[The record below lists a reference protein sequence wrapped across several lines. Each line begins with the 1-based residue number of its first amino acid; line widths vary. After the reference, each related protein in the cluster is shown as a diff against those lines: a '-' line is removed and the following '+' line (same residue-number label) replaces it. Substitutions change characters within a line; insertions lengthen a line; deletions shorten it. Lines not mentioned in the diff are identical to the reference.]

1 MRGERGERN
10 RGWESVRHRE
20 RFQAGPQ
27 QISTR
32 MRDGQHN
39 HRNQT
44 NWRDQRGI
52 TSYYFTRFADD
63 INEKVLWQHF
73 KRWGDVRE
81 VFISKQTNENGRR
94 YGFVRYKDVKDEY
107 RLERQLDSIVVG
119 GLKLYVNLPRFGRR
133 NGGNRSQGAKR
144 QEQQQVKITEAWS
157 QKQRGEGANKSTYV
171 EVVAGKRNTA
181 KSREGGSS
189 SVYLEPSDE
198 MLKWLKDA
206 WVGRLSNPAKFDKVE
221 DELRW
226 DYGVDIS
233 AKYMGDDMVLL
244 LGLNEASAENL
255 LHEDSHGTPPLFI
268 YSIHAQ
274 YLANHTLNRKP
285 NE

>member
-1 MRGERGERN
+1 MQYSLSERMRGERGERN

-81 VFISKQTNENGRR
+81 VYISKQTNENGRR

-133 NGGNRSQGAKR
+133 NGGNNKMLQCGR
-144 QEQQQVKITEAWS
+144 IYYNT
-157 QKQRGEGANKSTYV
+157 KQLDVSNSCK
-171 EVVAGKRNTA
+171 
-181 KSREGGSS
+181 
-189 SVYLEPSDE
+189 
-198 MLKWLKDA
+198 KW
-206 WVGRLSNPAKFDKVE
+206 
-221 DELRW
+221 
-226 DYGVDIS
+226 
-233 AKYMGDDMVLL
+233 
-244 LGLNEASAENL
+244 
-255 LHEDSHGTPPLFI
+255 FI
-268 YSIHAQ
+268 M
-274 YLANHTLNRKP
+274 NHMI
-285 NE
+285 